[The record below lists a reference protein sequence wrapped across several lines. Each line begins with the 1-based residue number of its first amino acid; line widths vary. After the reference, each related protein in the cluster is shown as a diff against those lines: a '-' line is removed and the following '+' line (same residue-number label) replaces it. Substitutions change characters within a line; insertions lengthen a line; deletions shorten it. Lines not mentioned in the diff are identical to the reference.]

1 MVDFGQVVTG
11 VSNTVGKTADV
22 FADAAGLGGGR
33 RPVRKSSV
41 KRRPVRRRSRGGN
54 QVQEDFNEQVAMNGG
69 VRRRRRSVRR
79 RRSRGGNQVQ
89 EDFNEQVAME
99 GGARR
104 RRRRRTTRGGFE
116 VAPPTPALPM
126 KMQEKKDKVQEMM
139 SVEEFALFGGARR
152 RKAKKVSGDSK
163 IKKMLKVEKMAKAK
177 VVKEMKVATKAAK
190 VARSAR
196 ISINKMKSKK
206 ASH

>member
-1 MVDFGQVVTG
+1 MVNIGEVFTG
-11 VSNTVGKTADV
+11 AVGNTADAV
-22 FADAAGLGGGR
+22 AAGIGVGGR
-33 RPVRKSSV
+33 RVRKSSV

-69 VRRRRRSVRR
+69 VRRRPVRR
-79 RRSRGGNQVQ
+79 RRSRGGFEEELMSNQQ
-89 EDFNEQVAME
+89 ME
-99 GGARR
+99 GGARRR

-126 KMQEKKDKVQEMM
+126 KMSEKKDKVQEMM

-177 VVKEMKVATKAAK
+177 VVKAMKVATKAAK